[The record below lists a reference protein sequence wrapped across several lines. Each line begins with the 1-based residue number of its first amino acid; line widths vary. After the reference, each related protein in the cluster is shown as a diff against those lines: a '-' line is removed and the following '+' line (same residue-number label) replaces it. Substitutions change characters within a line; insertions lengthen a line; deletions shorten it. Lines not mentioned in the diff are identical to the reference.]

1 MIQDKIKATLKIYVN
16 SELWEVIDI
25 VTNEGVK
32 SAAQHLGSNSNN
44 DSWMPFIAIGDGI
57 TAPST
62 EDVQLEHELYRKR
75 GVVTVI
81 DNTYFV
87 EADFDRDE
95 PTEDAWIREIGIFDI
110 ATGGRMGARWL
121 LVDEI
126 YKEYDV
132 SINIRCA
139 ITLT

>member
-1 MIQDKIKATLKIYVN
+1 MVSDKIKATLKLYVN

-32 SAAQHLGSNSNN
+32 SAAQHLGSNSN
-44 DSWMPFIAIGDGI
+44 DDAWMPFIAIGDGI

-75 GVVTVI
+75 GVVTVV

-87 EADFDRDE
+87 EADFGRDE
-95 PTEDAWIREIGIFDI
+95 PTEDVWIREIGIFDVL
-110 ATGGRMGARWL
+110 TGGRLGARWL
-121 LVDEI
+121 LVEEI
-126 YKEYDV
+126 YKEYDDN
-132 SINIRCA
+132 INIRCC